1 MSSAIPPNTIPWN
14 EIGSFAVKSFTLT
27 QTIVS
32 PLAIVSVAS
41 TSIECDPVLI
51 TPDPWKNVAL

>member
-1 MSSAIPPNTIPWN
+1 MSSATPPNTTPWN
-14 EIGSFAVKSFTLT
+14 VIESFAVKSFIST

-32 PLAIVSVAS
+32 PLATVSVAS

-51 TPDPWKNVAL
+51 APEPWKNVAL